1 MGLRDD
7 LLRLEYALAARDP
20 SVAGGDLL
28 DLVADDF
35 VEFGASGR
43 TWDRTSIAAV
53 LTSSEAR
60 RVQIVGFTVDVLAES
75 VALVTYRLE
84 GTNRSSLW
92 VRRDGSW
99 VIRFHQGTRTAAIP
113 FVGHDERFSE

>member
-7 LLRLEYALAARDP
+7 LLRLEHALAARDP

-99 VIRFHQGTRTAAIP
+99 VIRFHQGTRTAATP